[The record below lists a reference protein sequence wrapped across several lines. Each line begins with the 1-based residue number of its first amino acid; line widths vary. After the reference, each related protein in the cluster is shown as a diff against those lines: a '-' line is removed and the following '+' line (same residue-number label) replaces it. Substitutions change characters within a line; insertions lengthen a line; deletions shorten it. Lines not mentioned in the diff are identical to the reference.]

1 MSRFAL
7 PAITILIFALFIAG
21 CEKLG
26 EQKMAFETDGL
37 KVEWLGHSGFRL
49 TGERKIIYIDPFQ
62 LAEAAAA
69 KKADIILITHE
80 HYDHCSRQ
88 DVAKVMTSDTIIVTV
103 ADCQSKLSGLSV
115 KEIVLV
121 EPNNVYDVAGLK
133 IATVPAYNLATRFHQ
148 KINGWVGFVLTL
160 AGKRIF
166 HAGDSDFA
174 PEMKSLKNIDIAMM
188 PVGGNYTMGANEA
201 AAAVNSFKPN
211 VAIPMHYGAIQGTA
225 GIEAAE
231 NFKREA
237 KVEVVILEKSS

>member
-1 MSRFAL
+1 MNKTFL
-7 PAITILIFALFIAG
+7 LIFLFFGLFFIAG
-21 CEKLG
+21 CEKVG

-37 KVEWLGHSGFRL
+37 KVEWLGHSAFRL

-62 LAEAAAA
+62 LAEGASA

-88 DVAKVMTSDTIIVTV
+88 DVAKIMNSDTIIVTV

-133 IATVPAYNLATRFHQ
+133 IATVPAYNLAAKFHQ
-148 KINGWVGFVLTL
+148 KINDWVGFVLML

-166 HAGDSDFA
+166 HAGDSDFV
-174 PEMKSLKNIDIAMM
+174 PEMKNLKNIDIAMM

-201 AAAVNSFKPN
+201 ASAVNAFKPKA
-211 VAIPMHYGAIQGTA
+211 AIPMHYGAIQGTA

-237 KVEVVILEKSS
+237 NVEVIVLEKTV